1 MPRMRRNRLLLF
13 FVLAVAAHLP
23 ATGASPSPA
32 RGPRGMVVAPDPVA
46 AEIGRD
52 VLRQGGRAA
61 DAAVAIAFALSVTD
75 PMAGALGGG
84 GFALVRSGSGTTV
97 ALDFRETA
105 PAALTAEHFLDAG
118 GRPVPARATD
128 SGLAVGVPGLVAGLF
143 ALHRGHGSLPWAGLL
158 APAIRLAE
166 EGFPLPRFQAGALVS
181 AEERLRRR
189 APSRELF
196 FRPDG
201 TPFREGDRLVQRD
214 LAKTLRRI
222 AVAGPTG
229 FYEGPVAERIART
242 VREEGGVLTEQDLL
256 AYRPVSRAP
265 LVGSY
270 RGHTVET
277 FPPPSGGGIALLA
290 ILGMLERF
298 DLASAGPFSSR
309 TVHRMVEAER
319 RAFADRARALGDPAF
334 VEIPVDRLL
343 DPIRMAE
350 RARGIDDERA
360 TPSAS
365 LSGFS
370 GAGGGE
376 TLHFTV
382 ADARGNVVSA
392 TISLNLWFGSGIVV
406 PGTGVLLNNQIADFS
421 LAPGVS
427 DPYGLVGG
435 NANAV
440 AGGKRPVSSMT
451 PTFVF
456 PPGDAPRPRLALG
469 SPGGP
474 TIITTV
480 AQIVSRVVDHGMSL
494 QEAVDSPRFHHQG
507 VPDRIDHER
516 HAFSEDTAEALL
528 RRGHLLREREPIG
541 SVQAL
546 AWNSSRN
553 EWEGAADP
561 RRDGAARG
569 Y

>member
-1 MPRMRRNRLLLF
+1 M
-13 FVLAVAAHLP
+13 A
-23 ATGASPSPA
+23 
-32 RGPRGMVVAPDPVA
+32 VAPDPVA

-52 VLRQGGRAA
+52 VLRRGGRAA

-75 PMAGALGGG
+75 PMAGSLGGG
-84 GFALVRSGSGTTV
+84 GFALVRSGSGSTV

-105 PAALTAEHFLDAG
+105 PVALTPEHFLDSE

-128 SGLAVGVPGLVAGLF
+128 SGLAVGVPGLVAGLW
-143 ALHRGHGSLPWAGLL
+143 ALHREHGSLPWAGLL

-166 EGFPLPRFQAGALVS
+166 EGFSLPRFQAGALAS

-189 APSRELF
+189 DTSRALF

-201 TPFREGDRLVQRD
+201 TPLREGERLLQRD

-222 AVAGPTG
+222 AAEGPAA
-229 FYEGPVAERIART
+229 FYEGQVAERIART
-242 VREEGGVLTEQDLL
+242 VREEGGVLTEGDLL
-256 AYRPVSRAP
+256 AYRPVKRAP

-309 TVHRMVEAER
+309 TVHRMAEAER
-319 RAFADRARALGDPAF
+319 RAFADRATVLGDPAF
-334 VEIPVDRLL
+334 VEVPVGRLL
-343 DPIRMAE
+343 DPARIAE
-350 RARGIDDERA
+350 LARGIDDERA
-360 TPSAS
+360 TPSSS
-365 LSGFS
+365 LHGFS
-370 GAGGGE
+370 GGGDGQ

-382 ADARGNVVSA
+382 ADARGSVVSA
-392 TISLNLWFGSGIVV
+392 TISLNLWFGSGIVAE
-406 PGTGVLLNNQIADFS
+406 GTGVLLNNQIADFS
-421 LAPGVS
+421 LSPGVP

-435 NANAV
+435 SANAV

-451 PTFVF
+451 PTLVF
-456 PPGDAPRPRLALG
+456 PPGDARRPRIALG

-474 TIITTV
+474 TIVTTV
-480 AQIVSRVVDHGMSL
+480 VQVVSRIVDHRMSL
-494 QEAVDSPRFHHQG
+494 QEAIDSPRFHHQG
-507 VPDRIDHER
+507 VPDRIDHEAF
-516 HAFSEDTAEALL
+516 AFSEDTVEALV
-528 RRGHLLREREPIG
+528 RRGHRLREREPIG

-546 AWNSSRN
+546 SWNPARK

>member
-1 MPRMRRNRLLLF
+1 MRRNHLRLL

-23 ATGASPSPA
+23 ATGASPPPA

-52 VLRQGGRAA
+52 VLRRGGRAA

-105 PAALTAEHFLDAG
+105 PAALTPEHFLDAE

-143 ALHRGHGSLPWAGLL
+143 ALHREHGSLPWAGLL
-158 APAIRLAE
+158 APAIRVAE
-166 EGFPLPRFQAGALVS
+166 QGFPLPRFQSGALAA

-189 APSRELF
+189 DPARALF

-201 TPFREGDRLVQRD
+201 TPLREGDRLVQRD

-222 AVAGPTG
+222 AIEGPAG

-242 VREEGGVLTEQDLL
+242 VREEGGVLTGQDLL
-256 AYRPVSRAP
+256 AYRPVARAP
-265 LVGSY
+265 LVGIY

-319 RAFADRARALGDPAF
+319 RAFADRARVLGDPAF

-343 DPIRMAE
+343 DPARIAE
-350 RARGIDDERA
+350 LARGIDDERA

-421 LAPGVS
+421 LAPGVA

-456 PPGDAPRPRLALG
+456 FPGDAPRPRLALG

-480 AQIVSRVVDHGMSL
+480 AQIVSRVVDHGMSV

-507 VPDRIDHER
+507 LPDRIDHER
-516 HAFSEDTAEALL
+516 HAFSEDAAEALL

-546 AWNSSRN
+546 SWNSSRN

>member
-1 MPRMRRNRLLLF
+1 M
-13 FVLAVAAHLP
+13 A
-23 ATGASPSPA
+23 
-32 RGPRGMVVAPDPVA
+32 VAPDPLA
-46 AEIGRD
+46 AEVGVE
-52 VLRQGGRAA
+52 VLRRGGRAA

-84 GFALVRSGSGTTV
+84 GFALVRNASGTTV

-105 PAALTAEHFLDAG
+105 PAALSPEHFLDSE
-118 GRPVPARATD
+118 GRPVPERATD
-128 SGLAVGVPGLVAGLF
+128 TGLAVGVPGLVAGLW
-143 ALHRGHGSLPWAGLL
+143 ALHREHGALPWAGLL
-158 APAIRLAE
+158 TPAIRLAE
-166 EGFPLPRFQAGALVS
+166 DGFTLPPFQAGALAS
-181 AEERLRRR
+181 AADRLRRR
-189 APSRELF
+189 DASRRLF

-201 TPFREGDRLVQRD
+201 ATLREGERLVQRD
-214 LAKTLRRI
+214 LAATLRRI
-222 AVAGPTG
+222 AAEGPAA

-242 VREEGGVLTEQDLL
+242 VREEGGVLTEEDLR
-256 AYRPVSRAP
+256 AYRPVERVP

-277 FPPPSGGGIALLA
+277 FPPPSAGGVALLA
-290 ILGMLERF
+290 IFGMLERF

-319 RAFADRARALGDPAF
+319 RAFADRARVLGDPGF
-334 VEIPVDRLL
+334 VDVPVGRLL
-343 DPIRMAE
+343 DPARIADLV
-350 RARGIDDERA
+350 RGIDDTRA
-360 TPSAS
+360 TPSSS
-365 LSGFS
+365 LYALPDG
-370 GAGGGE
+370 GGGE

-421 LAPGVS
+421 LGPGVP

-435 NANAV
+435 KANAV
-440 AGGKRPVSSMT
+440 AAGKRPVSSMT
-451 PTFVF
+451 PTLVF
-456 PPGDAPRPRLALG
+456 GPDGASRPRLALG

-474 TIITTV
+474 TIITTIALV
-480 AQIVSRVVDHGMSL
+480 VSRVVDHGMSL

-507 VPDRIDHER
+507 IPDRIEHEP
-516 HAFSEDTAEALL
+516 HAFSEDTEEALR
-528 RRGHLLREREPIG
+528 RRGHLLQRRDSIG
-541 SVQAL
+541 RVQAL
-546 AWNSSRN
+546 GWNPSRK

-561 RRDGAARG
+561 RRDAAARG

>member
-1 MPRMRRNRLLLF
+1 M
-13 FVLAVAAHLP
+13 A
-23 ATGASPSPA
+23 
-32 RGPRGMVVAPDPVA
+32 VAPDPVA
-46 AEIGRD
+46 AEVGRD
-52 VLRQGGRAA
+52 VLRRGGRAA

-75 PMAGALGGG
+75 PMAGSLGGG
-84 GFALVRSGSGTTV
+84 GFALVRSGAGATV

-105 PAALTAEHFLDAG
+105 PAALMPEHFLDSE

-128 SGLAVGVPGLVAGLF
+128 SGLSVGVPGLVAGLW
-143 ALHRGHGSLPWAGLL
+143 ALHREHGSLPWSGLL

-166 EGFPLPRFQAGALVS
+166 EGFPLPRFQAEALAS
-181 AEERLRRR
+181 AADRLRRR
-189 APSRELF
+189 DASRGLF

-201 TPFREGDRLVQRD
+201 TPLREGDRLVQRD
-214 LAKTLRRI
+214 LARTLRRI
-222 AVAGPTG
+222 AAEGPRA
-229 FYEGPVAERIART
+229 FYEGQLAERIART
-242 VREEGGVLTEQDLL
+242 VREEGGVLTQDDLRG
-256 AYRPVSRAP
+256 YRPVARAP
-265 LVGSY
+265 LAGSY

-290 ILGMLERF
+290 ILGMLDRF
-298 DLASAGPFSSR
+298 DLASSGPYSSA

-334 VEIPVDRLL
+334 VEVPVDRLL
-343 DPIRMAE
+343 DPARIAE
-350 RARGIDDERA
+350 LARGIDDARA

-370 GAGGGE
+370 GTGGGE

-382 ADARGNVVSA
+382 ADARSNVVAA

-421 LAPGVS
+421 LARGVP

-435 NANAV
+435 DANAV

-451 PTFVF
+451 PTLVLA
-456 PPGDAPRPRLALG
+456 PGNTPRPRLALG

-474 TIITTV
+474 TIITSV
-480 AQIVSRVVDHGMSL
+480 AQVVSRVVDHGMSL

-507 VPDRIDHER
+507 IPDRIDHEKN
-516 HAFSEDTAEALL
+516 AFSKDTAEALL
-528 RRGHLLREREPIG
+528 RLGHLLREREPIG

-546 AWNSSRN
+546 AWNPSRN